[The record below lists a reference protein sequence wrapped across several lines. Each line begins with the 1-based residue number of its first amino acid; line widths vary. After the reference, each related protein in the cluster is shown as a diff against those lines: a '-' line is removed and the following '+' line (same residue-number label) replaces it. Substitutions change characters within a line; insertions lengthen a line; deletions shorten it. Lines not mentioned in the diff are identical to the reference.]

1 MRRLSQRESRLVAV
15 LLLVGIIA
23 VGWLLLIAPV
33 IDGFAERREA
43 RDALR
48 LTYARNARLINAVP
62 AMRRRAEQLEAAS
75 GDFVLRA
82 PGAAVARDRLR
93 TRLRTAL
100 VASGGQ
106 VTAAQDI
113 PAPAGQA
120 RAWVQGRMTLAQLN
134 QMLATLSNTP
144 PYLIIESVRV
154 TADRALQTG
163 QLDSLDIRLEASIP
177 LAAAAS

>member
-15 LLLVGIIA
+15 LLLVGLVA

-43 RDALR
+43 REALR
-48 LTYARNARLINAVP
+48 LAYARNARLINAVP
-62 AMRRRAEQLEAAS
+62 AMRRRAERLEAAS

-82 PGAAVARDRLR
+82 PSAAVARDRLR

-106 VTAAQDI
+106 VTAAQDV